1 MENQFVEITQI
12 GIVVRD
18 LDAVIANMRTLFGC
32 EPSFVG
38 ETLKSG
44 RKYFG
49 KDGDFAARIALFDFC
64 NIQFEYMMPTE
75 GSSIWT
81 DFLAEHGE
89 GLQHVSF
96 RVKSFEAAA
105 AQMAAA
111 GVEPEMQGW
120 AMARPMRWDFFHTE
134 PLLGFSVETSS
145 PMDHPEEHP
154 RYPFGQSGK

>member
-1 MENQFVEITQI
+1 MENQFVEMTQV

-18 LDAVIANMRTLFGC
+18 LDAVIANMKKIFGC

-49 KDGDFAARIALFDFC
+49 REGNFAARIALFDFC

-75 GSSIWT
+75 GESIWQ
-81 DFLAEHGE
+81 DFLDEHGE

-96 RVKSFEAAA
+96 RVKSYEDAA
-105 AQMAAA
+105 AQMAQA
-111 GVEPEMQGW
+111 GAVAEMQGL
-120 AMARPMRWDFFHTE
+120 AMARPVRWDFFNTE
-134 PLLGFSVETSS
+134 PMLGFSVECSS
-145 PMDHPEEHP
+145 PMERPEDHPK
-154 RYPFGQSGK
+154 YPFGKD

>member
-1 MENQFVEITQI
+1 MENQFVEMTQV

-18 LDAVIANMRTLFGC
+18 LDAMIANMKKIFGC

-49 KDGDFAARIALFDFC
+49 REGNFAARIALFDFC

-75 GSSIWT
+75 GESIWQ
-81 DFLAEHGE
+81 DFLDEHGE

-96 RVKSFEAAA
+96 RVKSYEDAA
-105 AQMAAA
+105 AQMAQA
-111 GVEPEMQGW
+111 GAEAEMQGL
-120 AMARPMRWDFFHTE
+120 AMARPVRWDFFNTE
-134 PLLGFSVETSS
+134 PMLGFSVECSS
-145 PMDHPEEHP
+145 PMERPEDHPK
-154 RYPFGQSGK
+154 YPFGKD

>member
-1 MENQFVEITQI
+1 MENQFVEMTQV

-18 LDAVIANMRTLFGC
+18 LDAVIANMKKIFGC

-49 KDGDFAARIALFDFC
+49 REGNFAARIALFDFC

-75 GSSIWT
+75 GESIWQ
-81 DFLAEHGE
+81 DFLDEHGE

-96 RVKSFEAAA
+96 RVKSYEDAA
-105 AQMAAA
+105 AQMAQA
-111 GVEPEMQGW
+111 GAEAEMQGL
-120 AMARPMRWDFFHTE
+120 AMARPVRWDFFNTE
-134 PLLGFSVETSS
+134 PMLGFSVECSS
-145 PMDHPEEHP
+145 PMERPEDHPK
-154 RYPFGQSGK
+154 YPFGKD

>member
-1 MENQFVEITQI
+1 MENQFVEMTQV

-18 LDAVIANMRTLFGC
+18 LDAVIVNMKKIFGC

-49 KDGDFAARIALFDFC
+49 KEGNFAARIALFDFC

-75 GSSIWT
+75 GESIWQ
-81 DFLAEHGE
+81 DFLDEHGE

-96 RVKSFEAAA
+96 RVKNYDDAA
-105 AQMAAA
+105 AQMAQA
-111 GVEPEMQGW
+111 GAVAEMQGL
-120 AMARPMRWDFFHTE
+120 AMARPVRWDFFNTE
-134 PLLGFSVETSS
+134 PMLGFSVECSS
-145 PMDHPEEHP
+145 PMEHPEEHP
-154 RYPFGQSGK
+154 KYPFGKG

>member
-1 MENQFVEITQI
+1 MENQFVEMTQV

-18 LDAVIANMRTLFGC
+18 LDAVIANMEKIFGC

-49 KDGDFAARIALFDFC
+49 REGNFAARIALFDFC

-75 GSSIWT
+75 GESIWQ
-81 DFLAEHGE
+81 DFLDEHGE

-96 RVKSFEAAA
+96 RVKSYEDAA
-105 AQMAAA
+105 AQMAQA
-111 GVEPEMQGW
+111 GAEAEMQGL
-120 AMARPMRWDFFHTE
+120 AMARPVRWDFFNTE
-134 PLLGFSVETSS
+134 PMLGFSVECSS
-145 PMDHPEEHP
+145 PMERPEDHPK
-154 RYPFGQSGK
+154 YPFGKD

>member
-1 MENQFVEITQI
+1 MENQFVEMTQV

-18 LDAVIANMRTLFGC
+18 LDAVIANIKKIFGC

-49 KDGDFAARIALFDFC
+49 KEGNFAARIALFDFC

-75 GSSIWT
+75 GESIWQ
-81 DFLAEHGE
+81 DFLDEHGE

-96 RVKSFEAAA
+96 RVKNFEDAA
-105 AQMAAA
+105 AQMAQA
-111 GVEPEMQGW
+111 GAVAEMQGL
-120 AMARPMRWDFFHTE
+120 AMARPVRWDFFNTE
-134 PLLGFSVETSS
+134 QMLGFSVECAS
-145 PMDHPEEHP
+145 PMEHPEEHP
-154 RYPFGQSGK
+154 KYPFGKG

>member
-1 MENQFVEITQI
+1 MENQFVEMTQV

-18 LDAVIANMRTLFGC
+18 LDAVIANMKKIFGC

-49 KDGDFAARIALFDFC
+49 REGNFAARIALFDFC

-75 GSSIWT
+75 GESIWQ
-81 DFLAEHGE
+81 DFLDEHGE

-96 RVKSFEAAA
+96 RVKSYEDAA
-105 AQMAAA
+105 AQMAQA
-111 GVEPEMQGW
+111 GAEAELQGL
-120 AMARPMRWDFFHTE
+120 AMARPVRWDFFNTE
-134 PLLGFSVETSS
+134 PMLGFSVECSS
-145 PMDHPEEHP
+145 PMERPEDHPK
-154 RYPFGQSGK
+154 YPFGKD

>member
-1 MENQFVEITQI
+1 MENQFVEMTQV

-18 LDAVIANMRTLFGC
+18 LDAVIANMEKIFGC

-49 KDGDFAARIALFDFC
+49 REGNFAARIALFDFC

-75 GSSIWT
+75 GESIWQ
-81 DFLAEHGE
+81 DFLDEHGE

-96 RVKSFEAAA
+96 RVKNYDDAA
-105 AQMAAA
+105 AQMAQA
-111 GVEPEMQGW
+111 GAVAEMQGL
-120 AMARPMRWDFFHTE
+120 AMARPVRWDFFNTE
-134 PLLGFSVETSS
+134 PMLGFSVECSS
-145 PMDHPEEHP
+145 PMEHPEEHP
-154 RYPFGQSGK
+154 KYPFGKG

>member
-1 MENQFVEITQI
+1 MENQFVEMTQV

-18 LDAVIANMRTLFGC
+18 LDAVIANMKKIFGC

-49 KDGDFAARIALFDFC
+49 REGNFAARIALFDFC

-75 GSSIWT
+75 GESIWQ
-81 DFLAEHGE
+81 DFLDEHGE

-96 RVKSFEAAA
+96 RVKSYEDAA
-105 AQMAAA
+105 AQMAQA
-111 GVEPEMQGW
+111 GAEAEMQGL
-120 AMARPMRWDFFHTE
+120 AMARPVRWDFFNTE
-134 PLLGFSVETSS
+134 PMLGFSVECSS
-145 PMDHPEEHP
+145 PMERPEDHPK
-154 RYPFGQSGK
+154 YPFGKG

>member
-1 MENQFVEITQI
+1 MENQFVEMTQV

-18 LDAVIANMRTLFGC
+18 LDAVIANMKKIFGC

-49 KDGDFAARIALFDFC
+49 KEGNFTARIALFDFC

-75 GSSIWT
+75 GESIWQ
-81 DFLAEHGE
+81 DFLDEHGE

-96 RVKSFEAAA
+96 RVKNYDDAA
-105 AQMAAA
+105 AQMAQA
-111 GVEPEMQGW
+111 GAVAEMQGL
-120 AMARPMRWDFFHTE
+120 AMARPVRWDFFNTE
-134 PLLGFSVETSS
+134 PMLGFSVECSS
-145 PMDHPEEHP
+145 PMEHPEEHP
-154 RYPFGQSGK
+154 KYPFGKG

>member
-1 MENQFVEITQI
+1 MENQFVEMTQV

-18 LDAVIANMRTLFGC
+18 LDAVIANMKKIFGC

-49 KDGDFAARIALFDFC
+49 KEGNFAARIALFDFC

-75 GSSIWT
+75 GESIWQ
-81 DFLAEHGE
+81 DFLNEHGE

-96 RVKSFEAAA
+96 RVKNFEDAA
-105 AQMAAA
+105 AQMAQA
-111 GVEPEMQGW
+111 GAVAEMQGL
-120 AMARPMRWDFFHTE
+120 AMARPVRWDFFNTE
-134 PLLGFSVETSS
+134 QMLGFSVECAS
-145 PMDHPEEHP
+145 PMEHPEEHP
-154 RYPFGQSGK
+154 KYPFGKG

>member
-1 MENQFVEITQI
+1 MENQFVEMTQV

-18 LDAVIANMRTLFGC
+18 LDAVIANMKKIFGC

-49 KDGDFAARIALFDFC
+49 REGNFAARIALFDFC

-75 GSSIWT
+75 GESIWQ
-81 DFLAEHGE
+81 DFLDEHGE

-96 RVKSFEAAA
+96 RVKNYDDAA
-105 AQMAAA
+105 AQMAQA
-111 GVEPEMQGW
+111 GAVAEMQGL
-120 AMARPMRWDFFHTE
+120 AMARPVRWDFFNTE
-134 PLLGFSVETSS
+134 PMLGFSVECSS
-145 PMDHPEEHP
+145 PMEHPEEHP
-154 RYPFGQSGK
+154 KYPFGKG

>member
-1 MENQFVEITQI
+1 MENQFVEMTQV

-18 LDAVIANMRTLFGC
+18 LDAVIANIKKIFGC

-49 KDGDFAARIALFDFC
+49 KEGNFAARIALFDFC

-75 GSSIWT
+75 GESIWQ
-81 DFLAEHGE
+81 DFLNEHGE

-96 RVKSFEAAA
+96 RVKNFEDAA
-105 AQMAAA
+105 AQMAQA
-111 GVEPEMQGW
+111 GAVAEMQGL
-120 AMARPMRWDFFHTE
+120 AMARPVRWDFFNTE
-134 PLLGFSVETSS
+134 QMLGFSVECAS
-145 PMDHPEEHP
+145 PMEHPEEHP
-154 RYPFGQSGK
+154 KYPFGKG